1 MTMDDQQW
9 LTERLRQHEP
19 HLRGVAYRML
29 GSANE
34 ADDALQETWLRIR
47 DQDPAGI
54 DNMQAWLTT
63 VVGRVCLNM
72 LRARRGRREEL
83 SSFQVP
89 DPVVTF
95 GDTPDPE
102 QETVLADSVGLALL
116 VVLDSLSPAERVSFV
131 LHDVFAVPFVEIAT
145 VLERSEAAAQQLASR
160 ARRRVQGAPEPE
172 SDLRRQR
179 EVVDAFFAAAR
190 DGDFDALVEVL
201 DPDVE
206 LRIDGGL
213 LRREA
218 SVALRGAEAVAR
230 HTTTYARLHPS
241 VLPAIVN
248 GGAGAVVAPGGHV
261 FAVMA
266 FTVSR
271 GRVSQIDALAD
282 PARLARLDVSV
293 PPSADSRDGS
303 RRRRAPRARRRR

>member
-9 LTERLRQHEP
+9 LTERLREHEP
-19 HLRGVAYRML
+19 HLRGVAFRML
-29 GSANE
+29 GSVNE
-34 ADDALQETWLRIR
+34 ADDALQETWLRIH

-54 DNMQAWLTT
+54 ENVQAWLTT
-63 VVGRVCLNM
+63 VLGRVCLNM
-72 LRARRGRREEL
+72 LRARRGRREDL
-83 SSFQVP
+83 STFHVP
-89 DPVVTF
+89 GPVVTF
-95 GDTPDPE
+95 SDTVDPE
-102 QETVLADSVGLALL
+102 QETLLADSVGLALL

-131 LHDVFAVPFVEIAT
+131 LHDVFAVPFVEIAS

-160 ARRRVQGAPEPE
+160 GRRRVQGASEPE

-213 LRREA
+213 LRPEA
-218 SVALRGAEAVAR
+218 SVVLRGAEAVAR
-230 HTTTYARLHPS
+230 HTTTYSRLHPS

-248 GGAGAVVAPGGHV
+248 RAAGAVVAPGGRV

-266 FTVSR
+266 FTVSQ

-293 PPSADSRDGS
+293 PPTGEAQR
-303 RRRRAPRARRRR
+303 

>member
-1 MTMDDQQW
+1 MDDQQW

-248 GGAGAVVAPGGHV
+248 GGAGAVVAPGGRV

-266 FTVSR
+266 FTVSN